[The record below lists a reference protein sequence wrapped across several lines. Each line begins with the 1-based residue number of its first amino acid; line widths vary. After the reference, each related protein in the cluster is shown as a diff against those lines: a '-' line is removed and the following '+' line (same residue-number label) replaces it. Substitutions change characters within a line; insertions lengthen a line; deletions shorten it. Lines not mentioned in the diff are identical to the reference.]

1 MPRDFFTDFVKVA
14 QDEGRHFTLLAERL
28 EELGSFYGALPAHD
42 GLWDSATATSNDLLA
57 RLAVEHC
64 VHEVFFPY
72 QLSYFKMNHLDQH
85 GLNFSL
91 QHISPLG
98 HHLVDLVFTNLVSN
112 EFRLSALLFKADGN
126 YYYFFV
132 HTYIW

>member
-42 GLWDSATATSNDLLA
+42 GLWDSATGTSNDLLA

-64 VHEVFFPY
+64 VCWYSFQYGDVSLFDSLLIPAD
-72 QLSYFKMNHLDQH
+72 HL
-85 GLNFSL
+85 N
-91 QHISPLG
+91 PAKR
-98 HHLVDLVFTNLVSN
+98 TNNSSGVPTTPTPMPKS
-112 EFRLSALLFKADGN
+112 
-126 YYYFFV
+126 V
-132 HTYIW
+132 